1 MWLKLQENLKINFKG
16 VFINESKKINVIDI
30 KITPNRYLKPDTAEK
45 ILNEIYKL
53 EGQQRVLIHGPS
65 IPLKV
70 FYGPGKGHVVNHTNR
85 KKISVHGNDVELRV
99 MVGEIVITVD
109 ISKFNE
115 FMDKLQLILDE
126 NVPCNYYL
134 LVGIF
139 TRTKSTISDYLKYGN
154 NFESVIDD
162 RYIGLVDSRAKTAE
176 TVKVIR

>member
-1 MWLKLQENLKINFKG
+1 MD
-16 VFINESKKINVIDI
+16 ESKEINVIDI
-30 KITPNRYLKPDTAEK
+30 KIVPNRYLKPHTTEK
-45 ILNEIYKL
+45 ILNKIYDL

-70 FYGPGKGHVVNHTNR
+70 FYGPGKGHVVNHTDR
-85 KKISVHGNDVELRV
+85 KEITVKGHDVELRV

-109 ISKFNE
+109 ISKFND
-115 FMDKLQLILDE
+115 FMDNLHDVLD
-126 NVPCNYYL
+126 NDMPCDYYI

-162 RYIGLVDSRAKTAE
+162 RYIGLVDSRAKTSE
-176 TVKVIR
+176 TVKVIK